1 MVHQPTF
8 ITKVARTCIDLV
20 ITNQPNLILS
30 TEIHPSLH
38 TNSHHQVNYTKVH
51 LKCPPPPPYERR
63 LWHYGRANIE
73 AIQKSIS
80 DYDWENALGLLS
92 HDPDLQVDHLDEVFL
107 NVAKN
112 FIPFEDKKIHPKDP
126 PWITQALKSLYTNYK
141 KKYKKFAKKNFP
153 PDEKQQIDDLKSE
166 YTTLVETE
174 KDKYL
179 KRLGNQVSNPK
190 TGQKKYW
197 SALKKL
203 LNKNITSVI
212 PPILQQNIFITDAN
226 EKCNI
231 FNNYFKEQ
239 CRTIATSSTLPTLVR
254 TTNLTLNSVNFSQN
268 SIIEHIK
275 KLNVNKAHGHDEI
288 SIRLIKMCNNA
299 IAKPLFIIYK
309 NCISKSYFPKKW
321 KKANVV
327 PVHKKNE
334 RNLVNNY
341 RPISLLPIWGKLFE
355 KIIFDNLY
363 TYIFQNGFI
372 SDKQSGYRNGD
383 STIKQLLSITHEIY
397 RAFDAN
403 EEVRAVFLDISR
415 AFDRVW
421 HEGLIHK
428 LKKLGVDGD
437 MINILTS
444 FLANRMQRTTIDG
457 KYSEWAEIRAGVPQ
471 GSILGPILFLIYIN
485 DIIEIIDSDVRIF
498 ADDTFIFRKAD
509 QHSST
514 ALNRDLENITKWA
527 FQWKMLFNPDI
538 SKQAIEVIFSNKNT
552 KSVHSPLIFNGIP
565 VKLADD
571 TKHLGMTLDCKLLLN
586 KHIDTKLAKARQGLG
601 IMKQLKKWVSCT
613 VLESIYKLYVRP
625 HLDYGDMIYDVA
637 TPNKQSIFNQDNT
650 NSLAKKVECIQ
661 YEAARIVTGAWKS
674 TSRTKLYA
682 NLGWESLSDRRTLR
696 KLCLLFETLQ
706 NNFPNYLIALINN
719 QKFTASSRYYEKTLL
734 KSIPCRINRFRSSFL
749 PSVIEDWNK
758 LEVEIKCSKS
768 KVIFKN
774 KLLNK
779 ARPKKCSYFGLRNND
794 KVRYITLLRLELS
807 PLRAHKYRYNFE
819 DTSDPL
825 CVVCKATEDTK
836 HYLLHCKSYRLTRVS
851 LMQEVSSIL
860 GFNIST
866 LPNGRIISILLYG
879 SETLQAEKNLIILN
893 HVTTFIEKSK
903 RLDTF

>member
-1 MVHQPTF
+1 MA
-8 ITKVARTCIDLV
+8 II
-20 ITNQPNLILS
+20 
-30 TEIHPSLH
+30 
-38 TNSHHQVNYTKVH
+38 
-51 LKCPPPPPYERR
+51 
-63 LWHYGRANIE
+63 GRANIA

-80 DYDWENALGLLS
+80 DYEWENALGLLN
-92 HDPDLQVDHLDEVFL
+92 HDPDSQVDHLDEVFL

-126 PWITQALKSLYTNYK
+126 PWITQPLKTLYTNYK
-141 KKYKKFAKKNFP
+141 RKYKKFAKKNFP

-166 YTTLVETE
+166 YTNLVESE

-212 PPILQQNIFITDAN
+212 PPILQQSIFITDAI

-239 CRTIATSSTLPTLVR
+239 CRTINTSSSLPSLVR
-254 TTNLTLNSVNFSQN
+254 TTTHTLNSINFSQN
-268 SIIEHIK
+268 SIIEHIN

-299 IAKPLFIIYK
+299 IAKPLFISFI
-309 NCISKSYFPKKW
+309 NCISKGYFPKKW

-341 RPISLLPIWGKLFE
+341 RPISLLPIWCKLFE

-397 RAFDAN
+397 RAFDTN

-444 FLANRMQRTTIDG
+444 FLANRMQRTAIDG
-457 KYSEWAEIRAGVPQ
+457 KYSEWTGISAGVPQ

-485 DIIEIIDSDVRIF
+485 DLTEIIESDVRIF

-509 QHSST
+509 QHSSE
-514 ALNRDLENITKWA
+514 ALNRDLEKITQWA

-538 SKQAIEVIFSNKNT
+538 SKQAVEVIFSNKHK
-552 KSVHSPLIFNGIP
+552 KSVHPPLIFNGIP
-565 VKLADD
+565 VKLVDE
-571 TKHLGMTLDCKLLLN
+571 TLHLGMTLDSKLSFD
-586 KHIDTKLAKARQGLG
+586 KHLDAKLAKARQGLG
-601 IMKQLKKWVSCT
+601 IMKQLKKWVSCI

-637 TPNKQSIFNQDNT
+637 IPNKYSIFNQDNP
-650 NSLAKKVECIQ
+650 NCLAKKVESIQ
-661 YEAARIVTGAWKS
+661 YEADRVVTGAWKS
-674 TSRTKLYA
+674 TSMTKLYA
-682 NLGWESLSDRRTLR
+682 NLGWESVSDRRTLR
-696 KLCLLFETLQ
+696 KLCLLFETLET
-706 NNFPNYLIALINN
+706 NFPNYLITLINN
-719 QKFTASSRYYEKTLL
+719 QKFTASSRYHDKPLL
-734 KSIPCRINRFRSSFL
+734 KSIPCRINRVRSSFL

-758 LEVEIKCSKS
+758 LEAEIKYSKS
-768 KVIFKN
+768 KAIFKN

-779 ARPKKCSYFGLRNND
+779 SRPKKCSYFGLRNND
-794 KVRYITLLRLELS
+794 KVRYLTMLRLELS
-807 PLRAHKYRYNFE
+807 PLRAHKHRYNFQ

-825 CVVCKATEDTK
+825 CIVCKTTEDTK
-836 HYLLHCKSYRLTRVS
+836 HYLLHCKSFRLTRVS

-860 GFNIST
+860 GFDILT
-866 LPNGRIISILLYG
+866 LSNGRIISILLYG
-879 SETLQAEKNLIILN
+879 SPTLQEDKNLSILN
-893 HVTTFIEKSK
+893 QVTAFIEKTK
-903 RLDTF
+903 RLDTI